1 MSNAFGTARVAFAA
15 VLAMASSAAAR
26 ADAEARTHVTIRG
39 TGSNITIQ
47 ETQAPARRPF
57 FEKSSFPS
65 GAIGEAVRLKTEG
78 ADDVRVIAYLRV
90 HEGQLPPVIEAADVR
105 QLRKAGAGKSVVAY
119 LATVAAVDVGETG
132 EGREPAVSNGLLPET
147 EAGTPVYGMPY
158 GYPVAGGYAAP
169 YPARRG
175 VRGFSQRRMPF
186 SHGLPVLRGSFPR
199 HTMPGHRRME

>member
-1 MSNAFGTARVAFAA
+1 MSNAFGAARAAFAA

-26 ADAEARTHVTIRG
+26 ADTQARTRVTIRG

-78 ADDVRVIAYLRV
+78 ADDVRVMAYLRA
-90 HEGQLPPVIEAADVR
+90 HQGQLPPVIEAADVR
-105 QLRKAGAGKSVVAY
+105 QLRKAGAGRSVVAY

-132 EGREPAVSNGLLPET
+132 EGHEPVVSSAPLPGT
-147 EAGTPVYGMPY
+147 EAETLFYGMPY
-158 GYPVAGGYAAP
+158 GYPVTGGYAAP

-175 VRGFSQRRMPF
+175 VHGFSQRRMPF
-186 SHGLPVLRGSFPR
+186 SHGLPVLRRSFPR
-199 HTMPGHRRME
+199 HTMPGRRRME

>member
-1 MSNAFGTARVAFAA
+1 MSNAFGAARVAFAA

-26 ADAEARTHVTIRG
+26 ADTRARTHVTIRG

-47 ETQAPARRPF
+47 ETQTPARRRF

-78 ADDVRVIAYLRV
+78 ADDVRVIAYLRA
-90 HEGQLPPVIEAADVR
+90 HEGQLPPVIEASDVR

-132 EGREPAVSNGLLPET
+132 EGREPAVSYASVPDT
-147 EAGTPVYGMPY
+147 EAQTPFYGMPY

-169 YPARRG
+169 YPTRRG

-186 SHGLPVLRGSFPR
+186 SHRLPVLRRSFPR
-199 HTMPGHRRME
+199 HTMPGRRRME

>member
-1 MSNAFGTARVAFAA
+1 MSNALGIARAAFAA

-26 ADAEARTHVTIRG
+26 ADTQARTHVTIRG

-47 ETQAPARRPF
+47 ETQAPARRRF
-57 FEKSSFPS
+57 FEKSSPS

-78 ADDVRVIAYLRV
+78 ADDVRVIAYLRA

-132 EGREPAVSNGLLPET
+132 EGREPAVPNAPLPET
-147 EAGTPVYGMPY
+147 EAGPPVYGMPY

-186 SHGLPVLRGSFPR
+186 SHRLPVLRRSFPQ